1 MEKHFCLFV
10 VIEKRDRRKYEGEKN
25 CFCLLPHRQR
35 QIFPLFHEFI
45 CCWSVWMNCGMS
57 RHRTWTCARYHS
69 VRRQINRPIYI
80 FFSWCFHPLH
90 CVERARVPHAS
101 IHIYAERETRHSLCA
116 GISISE
122 IFIPFFFLY
131 LLRKPA
137 SHWHCYYKLKTFSF
151 VRMGIYGYIA
161 RRIYSIIMMMM
172 YEHSKWDDTKA
183 GEHSSFSL
191 IYFYLSFSC
200 VSNGADE
207 WENWRQ
213 WRIFYHHHIHSPHIQ
228 L

>member
-1 MEKHFCLFV
+1 MKEKKIVSVFCHIDSGKYSPFFMSLYAAGLSGWIV
-10 VIEKRDRRKYEGEKN
+10 ECLAIERERVHAIIPYAGKSTG
-25 CFCLLPHRQR
+25 L
-35 QIFPLFHEFI
+35 
-45 CCWSVWMNCGMS
+45 
-57 RHRTWTCARYHS
+57 
-69 VRRQINRPIYI
+69 YI
-80 FFSWCFHPLH
+80 FFFHDAFTPFTVSSARASRTH
-90 CVERARVPHAS
+90 PFIFMQKGRSVTVCV
-101 IHIYAERETRHSLCA
+101 REFLYQKFS
-116 GISISE
+116 S
-122 IFIPFFFLY
+122 PFFFLY

-151 VRMGIYGYIA
+151 VRMDIYGYIA

-172 YEHSKWDDTKA
+172 YEYSKWDDTKA